1 MSSSIKT
8 LAPGRREVNR
18 KNNRDAILDA
28 ARDAFAAIGYG
39 GTTVRDI
46 IRRTN
51 LASGTFYNYFDSKE
65 AVFNA
70 LSEEIGSELRHL
82 LRDVRRRATSFDSF
96 IEDMFYTYFAY
107 YANNRENYLL
117 ARSNRG
123 RDGLNEVM
131 QGPQVRAGLA
141 ELNDDIHKAIA
152 EGVIP
157 PLDVDFLTAS
167 LGGVAFSILDEMM
180 ERAPLDPEAA
190 AQFATRLFMAG
201 VQGTYIGD
209 DVNDG

>member
-1 MSSSIKT
+1 MSVSVDSM
-8 LAPGRREVNR
+8 ASGRRAVNR

-28 ARDAFAAIGYG
+28 ARDVFAEIGYG

-70 LSEEIGSELRHL
+70 LSDEIGMELRQL
-82 LRDVRRRATSFDSF
+82 LRDVRQRATSFDGF
-96 IEDMFYTYFAY
+96 IEATFLTYFSY
-107 YANNRENYLL
+107 YAKNRENYMLT
-117 ARSNRG
+117 RSNRG
-123 RDGLNEVM
+123 RDGMNEVM

-141 ELNDDIHKAIA
+141 ELSDDIHQAIA

-157 PLDVDFLTAS
+157 QLDVEFLTAS

-180 ERAPLDPEAA
+180 EREPLDPEAA
-190 AQFATRLFMAG
+190 AQFATRLFMTG
-201 VQGTYIGD
+201 VRGNG
-209 DVNDG
+209 G

>member
-1 MSSSIKT
+1 MSVSLDS
-8 LAPGRREVNR
+8 LASGRRAVNR

-28 ARDAFAAIGYG
+28 ARDVFAEIGYG

-70 LSEEIGSELRHL
+70 LSDEIGTELRQL
-82 LRDVRRRATSFDSF
+82 LRHVRQRATSFDGF
-96 IEDMFYTYFAY
+96 IEAMFLTYFSY
-107 YANNRENYLL
+107 YANNRENYMLT
-117 ARSNRG
+117 RSNRG
-123 RDGLNEVM
+123 RDGMNEVM

-141 ELNDDIHKAIA
+141 ELSNDIHQAIA

-157 PLDVDFLTAS
+157 QLDVEFLTAS

-180 ERAPLDPEAA
+180 EREPLDPEAA
-190 AQFATRLFMAG
+190 ARFATRLFMTG
-201 VQGTYIGD
+201 VRGNGS
-209 DVNDG
+209 

>member
-1 MSSSIKT
+1 MSVSLDS
-8 LAPGRREVNR
+8 LASGRRAVNR

-28 ARDAFAAIGYG
+28 ARDVFAEIGYG

-70 LSEEIGSELRHL
+70 LSDEIGMELRQL
-82 LRDVRRRATSFDSF
+82 LRDVRQRATSFDGF
-96 IEDMFYTYFAY
+96 IEATFLTYFSY
-107 YANNRENYLL
+107 YAKNRENYMLT
-117 ARSNRG
+117 RSNRG
-123 RDGLNEVM
+123 RDGMNEVM

-141 ELNDDIHKAIA
+141 ELSDDIRQAIA

-157 PLDVDFLTAS
+157 QLDVEFLTAS
-167 LGGVAFSILDEMM
+167 LGGVAFSILDKMM
-180 ERAPLDPEAA
+180 EREPLDPEAA
-190 AQFATRLFMAG
+190 AQFATRLFMTG
-201 VQGTYIGD
+201 VRGNG
-209 DVNDG
+209 G

>member
-1 MSSSIKT
+1 MSVSVDSM
-8 LAPGRREVNR
+8 ASGRRAVNR

-28 ARDAFAAIGYG
+28 ARDVFAEIGYG

-70 LSEEIGSELRHL
+70 LSDEIGMELRQL
-82 LRDVRRRATSFDSF
+82 LRDVRQRATSFDGF
-96 IEDMFYTYFAY
+96 IEATFLTYFSY
-107 YANNRENYLL
+107 YAKNRENYMLT
-117 ARSNRG
+117 RSNRG
-123 RDGLNEVM
+123 RDGMNEVM

-141 ELNDDIHKAIA
+141 ELSDDIRQAIA

-157 PLDVDFLTAS
+157 QLDVEFLTAS

-180 ERAPLDPEAA
+180 EREPLDPEAA
-190 AQFATRLFMAG
+190 AQFATRLFMVG
-201 VQGTYIGD
+201 VRGD
-209 DVNDG
+209 GG

>member
-1 MSSSIKT
+1 MSLSVDTMAS
-8 LAPGRREVNR
+8 GRRAVNR

-28 ARDAFAAIGYG
+28 ARDVFAEIGYG

-70 LSEEIGSELRHL
+70 LSDEIGMELRQL
-82 LRDVRRRATSFDSF
+82 LRDVRQRATSFDGF
-96 IEDMFYTYFAY
+96 IEATFLTYFSY
-107 YANNRENYLL
+107 YAKNRENYMLT
-117 ARSNRG
+117 RSNRG
-123 RDGLNEVM
+123 RDGMNEVM

-141 ELNDDIHKAIA
+141 ELSDDIRQAIA

-157 PLDVDFLTAS
+157 QLDVEFLTAS

-180 ERAPLDPEAA
+180 EREPLDPKAA
-190 AQFATRLFMAG
+190 AQFATRLFMRG
-201 VQGTYIGD
+201 VRGNRG
-209 DVNDG
+209 